1 MSSVPAARPEKA
13 AAPVFR
19 VLVVDD
25 DPDMA
30 GFLARLLKQQGLQ
43 ADIAHDGHV
52 ALEKIAASPP
62 DMVLLDVQMPGPDGF
77 EICRM
82 LKSSEATA
90 LLPVVLVTALEDQ
103 DSRVRGIEA
112 GADDFLSKPV
122 RREELVARVKT
133 LRRLHDTRKELE
145 GRRLAAEVQEKESI
159 RKAFSRYLSPRLAE
173 RVLAQGPSG
182 GDVFRNLSHRTA
194 VVALFAD
201 LRGFTRLSETVPVA
215 SIVPALADA
224 LDVSKESKEIQEKYG
239 TGDKKFRD
247 DGAPKM
253 TENFLIARRLV
264 EAGARV
270 VSLNFSRWDHHG
282 QNFQAVR
289 QDGPLLGGR
298 AGGHEIGGDDALRAG
313 QDGVEELRDFAHRA
327 DGRGVGLAGRAAA
340 DQRDDEGKRHRDEA
354 EPNGDVE
361 REVLHGDEAK
371 RDRDEADDEPGV
383 RHFDGVH
390 RVAVRGAFRF
400 IEN

>member
-122 RREELVARVKT
+122 RREELVARVNT
-133 LRRLHDTRKELE
+133 LRRLHETRKELE

-215 SIVPALADA
+215 SIVPMLNEFFMVLTGAAHENEGTVFSMAGDSMLIGFNVPVAQPDAAGRALNTARSMIQRFA
-224 LDVSKESKEIQEKYG
+224 PVAARWKKEHGLS
-239 TGDKKFRD
+239 TGIGVGMEAGEAVAGNV
-247 DGAPKM
+247 GAPSFM
-253 TENFLIARRLV
+253 SYTIIGDPVNVAARLMQRAAPNELLIGPGAARALGPLLAAAGPERRKV
-264 EAGARV
+264 ELKGKAEPVEV
-270 VSLNFSRWDHHG
+270 VSLRI
-282 QNFQAVR
+282 A
-289 QDGPLLGGR
+289 P
-298 AGGHEIGGDDALRAG
+298 A
-313 QDGVEELRDFAHRA
+313 
-327 DGRGVGLAGRAAA
+327 
-340 DQRDDEGKRHRDEA
+340 
-354 EPNGDVE
+354 
-361 REVLHGDEAK
+361 
-371 RDRDEADDEPGV
+371 
-383 RHFDGVH
+383 
-390 RVAVRGAFRF
+390 
-400 IEN
+400 

>member
-52 ALEKIAASPP
+52 ALDKIAASPP

-77 EICRM
+77 EICRT

-201 LRGFTRLSETVPVA
+201 LRGFTRLSETVPVS
-215 SIVPALADA
+215 SIVPMLNEFFMVLTGAAHENEGTVFSMAGDSMLIGFNVPVAQPDAAERALNTARSMIQRFA
-224 LDVSKESKEIQEKYG
+224 PVAARWKKEHGLS
-239 TGDKKFRD
+239 TGIGVGMEAGEAVAGNV
-247 DGAPKM
+247 GAPSFM
-253 TENFLIARRLV
+253 SYTIIGDPVNVAARLMQRAAPNELLIGPGAARALGPLLAAAGPERRKV
-264 EAGARV
+264 ELKGKAEPVEV
-270 VSLNFSRWDHHG
+270 VSLKI
-282 QNFQAVR
+282 A
-289 QDGPLLGGR
+289 P
-298 AGGHEIGGDDALRAG
+298 A
-313 QDGVEELRDFAHRA
+313 
-327 DGRGVGLAGRAAA
+327 
-340 DQRDDEGKRHRDEA
+340 
-354 EPNGDVE
+354 
-361 REVLHGDEAK
+361 
-371 RDRDEADDEPGV
+371 
-383 RHFDGVH
+383 
-390 RVAVRGAFRF
+390 
-400 IEN
+400 